1 MCVDIPGH
9 PSDLRPF
16 LTAKS
21 PTPIPVGDVVRLDL
35 LIQLALDPAVT
46 AIEHVAS
53 VTLCGVAYPLDL
65 LLATR
70 GNARLILD
78 IGPPIR
84 DLDDEG
90 TLLLAADDLRATIVP
105 LSLDDVYSRPRSSN
119 ARLVWASRNRPVP
132 VDGRER
138 IFAAIEDG
146 GDCTVASLGFGLR
159 DWVFALACEGAV
171 TIDIDRDPI
180 VDARVCLGRFARV
193 PPLRSH
199 APR

>member
-78 IGPPIR
+78 IGPPLR

-90 TLLLAADDLRATIVP
+90 TLLLAADELRAMIVP
-105 LSLDDVYSRPRSSN
+105 LSSDQVQALPRSSN
-119 ARLVWASRNRPVP
+119 ARLIWAYRKRLVP
-132 VDGRER
+132 ADGRER
-138 IFAAIEDG
+138 IFAAIEND

-180 VDARVCLGRFARV
+180 VDARVCLGRFAPV